1 MTLMESETANKT
13 PPRGQSKLSR
23 LQKLI
28 LTELYEQCDA
38 YLKYIV
44 EYRDWA
50 ADYTIEK
57 VIYAFPVTS
66 KGLSWRIARKY
77 GGKTHI
83 SRDEARADF
92 NVRRAKALASMTGD
106 SLPFMG
112 FVTRVWNE
120 RRRRGFHQ
128 QLLPA
133 FRASLSK
140 SLKRLEA
147 RGLIKREKSEYER
160 RYRWSKPKTTGIYL
174 TLQGLEV
181 ARLLSAP
188 GMLAVTAKENGG

>member
-1 MTLMESETANKT
+1 MQSETANIVRGA
-13 PPRGQSKLSR
+13 PPPSKLSR

-28 LTELYEQCDA
+28 LTDLYEQLEA

-57 VIYAFPVTS
+57 VIYAFAVNS
-66 KGLSWRIARKY
+66 KGLSWRIAQKY
-77 GGKTHI
+77 NGKTHI

-92 NVRRAKALASMTGD
+92 NIRKAKALASMTGD
-106 SLPFMG
+106 SLPFLG
-112 FVTRVWNE
+112 FITRVWNE
-120 RRRRGFHQ
+120 RQRRGFHA

-133 FRASLSK
+133 FRASMSK

-147 RGLIKREKSEYER
+147 RGLITREKGGGQDWRSDNR
-160 RYRWSKPKTTGIYL
+160 KPKTTGIYL
-174 TLQGLEV
+174 TPRGLEV
-181 ARLLSAP
+181 ARQLSDPTSP
-188 GMLAVTAKENGG
+188 GC